1 MDSIT
6 VGDHGQESAQTKDMT
21 SAPGNGMLQPLVDH
35 CLKLYDDFG
44 GNESKQMSEYRR
56 NKIQEIKDSRKA
68 YDQIAEPKTFPWT
81 DCSNVVI
88 PLSMITVDNLEPRI
102 VAGLLGK
109 EPYIDFETKG
119 KTGKDETTKLIQDWW
134 NKELKDVVK
143 IDKFTMNT
151 VHNILLDGTLYVY
164 PIYDSEKTVKKD
176 FVFDQEGNLVIDPQ
190 TKTPKIDE
198 KEISLFEGGRCVNIP
213 FTDVFCADDVG
224 TSEDWER
231 ADILVNWNFSYGEL
245 MQKVGQEGWVNI
257 GPYLVP
263 QKQKRR
269 KQKEKLN
276 PLEEVSKMEI
286 TGKENIECLLCQISF
301 PIGQDLTLNEEEQ
314 TDFKEQ
320 YIIAII
326 EKKTKTLLFLRRRV
340 DMYMENKAII
350 RRVRLFPEEGRSF
363 GTSVYGKLKS
373 VQTGA
378 SDIYNRMIDAALV
391 TLIPWFFFDSRAGNT
406 ISGEKELYP
415 GKGVKVDNVEG
426 IKFPTF
432 NLNPQHYLP
441 MLEMLFTLW
450 ERIGSIGDYQVGLP
464 NKEGGKRT
472 LGEVQSVLM
481 EGAIKHNYQARITQ
495 DEFIGVINTL
505 YDLYYQNMPFN
516 KTFELQ
522 GKQVPIP
529 RQAMK
534 RGYKFVMRGST
545 DMANAMVAR
554 QEAIELMDM
563 FSQDPLMNPVK
574 MRQDVLESYK
584 RFNTQ
589 EYINPQMFQAMMLLV
604 QNPEIVPQIIQPYLK
619 TKAETM
625 KKIGGGANA
634 GTINQ

>member
-1 MDSIT
+1 MESII
-6 VGDHGQESAQTKDMT
+6 VGDQGQEQIDTHDLT

-35 CLKLYDDFG
+35 CFKLYEDFG
-44 GNESKQMSEYRR
+44 GGDAKQMSEYRR

-68 YDQIAEPKTFPWT
+68 YDQIADQKTFPWT
-81 DCSNVVI
+81 GCSNIVI

-109 EPYIDFETKG
+109 DPYIDFEMKG
-119 KTGKDETTKLIQDWW
+119 KTEKDKVTKLIQDWW

-143 IDKFTMNT
+143 IDKFTMDT
-151 VHNILLDGTLYVY
+151 VHNILLDGTIYYY
-164 PIYDSEKTVKKD
+164 PIYDSEKVVKRD
-176 FVFDQEGNLVIDPQ
+176 FQYDQQGQVAIGQDGKPQ
-190 TKTPKIDE
+190 
-198 KEISLFEGGRCVNIP
+198 ISENEVSMFEGGRCLSIP
-213 FTDVFCADDVG
+213 FTDMFCADDVG
-224 TSEDWER
+224 TSDAWDK
-231 ADILVNWNFSYGEL
+231 ADLLVNWNYTYGEL
-245 MQKVGQEGWVNI
+245 MQKVGQPGWVNI
-257 GPYLVP
+257 GTYLVP
-263 QKQKRR
+263 TKQKRR
-269 KQKEKLN
+269 KQKLN
-276 PLEEVSKMEI
+276 PMQEVSKMEI

-301 PIGQDLTLNEEEQ
+301 PIAQDLKLPEEEQ

-320 YIIAII
+320 QIVAII

-340 DMYMENKAII
+340 DLYMENKAII
-350 RRVRLFPEEGRSF
+350 RRIRLYPEEGRSF
-363 GTSVYGKLKS
+363 GTSVFGKLRA

-391 TLIPWFFFDSRAGNT
+391 TLIPWFFHDSRAGNSIT
-406 ISGEKELYP
+406 GEKELYP
-415 GKGVKVDNVEG
+415 GKGVKVDSVDG

-495 DEFIGVINTL
+495 DEFIGVITTL

-516 KTFELQ
+516 KTFEDN
-522 GKQVPIP
+522 GKPTPLP

-534 RGYKFVMRGST
+534 RGYRFVMKGST

-554 QEAIELMDM
+554 QEAIELMQM
-563 FSQDPLMNPVK
+563 FAQDQLMNPVK
-574 MRQDVLESYK
+574 LREDVLESYK

-589 EYINPQMFQAMMLLV
+589 EYINPQLMQAMQVLI
-604 QNPEIVPQIIQPYLK
+604 QNPEIMQKLVMPYLQE
-619 TKAETM
+619 KAEVQ
-625 KKIGGGANA
+625 KRIGGGANA
-634 GTINQ
+634 GTITQ